1 MQTKKITFVANLR
14 IMKDLRIQTTSAS
27 RVSTVDFNNLPFGK
41 IITDHMFQMDY
52 DGSKWVNP
60 RITPVDRLHIH
71 PMNMALHY
79 GQSIFEGMKASRSKE
94 GTPLLFRPELH
105 AIRMNASAHR
115 MCMPEIPE
123 EIFVEAIHTL
133 VSIDQEW
140 IPRMQG
146 SALYIRPLMFATDE
160 MIGVKSSDTF
170 TFLIIC
176 LPVGPYYPKP
186 IKLLVEPHYIRA
198 AHGGVGEAKTAGN
211 YAAAM
216 YPSKL
221 AREKGYDQVIWL
233 DAIHHKYV
241 QEVGTMNIFFVF
253 KDEVVTPA
261 TTGTILKGI
270 TRATAIEVLEAKGLK
285 VSQRDLS
292 IDEVLD
298 RYKKGELVEVFGT
311 GTAALVA
318 NVEEIRFENL
328 TMKLSTDQWQLSTSI
343 RDEINGVRFGTLP
356 DTKGW
361 TVPVKE
367 VVAQT
372 V

>member
-1 MQTKKITFVANLR
+1 
-14 IMKDLRIQTTSAS
+14 MKDLSIQTTSES
-27 RVSTVDFNNLPFGK
+27 RVSRIDFNNLPFGK
-41 IITDHMFQMDY
+41 IITDHMFEIDF
-52 DGSKWVNP
+52 DGTKWVNP
-60 RITPVDRLHIH
+60 RIVPVERLQIH

-79 GQSIFEGMKASRSKE
+79 GQSIFEGMKASRSKD

-105 AIRMNASAHR
+105 AQRMNASARR

-123 EIFVEAIHTL
+123 DIFVEAIHAL

-140 IPRMQG
+140 IPKMAG

-170 TFLIIC
+170 KFLIIC

-186 IKLLVEPHYIRA
+186 IKLLVEHDYIRA
-198 AHGGVGEAKTAGN
+198 AQGGVGEAKTAGN

-270 TRATAIEVLEAKGLK
+270 TRATAIEVIESKGMK
-285 VSQRDLS
+285 VNQREIS
-292 IDEVLD
+292 IQEVLE
-298 RYKKGELVEVFGT
+298 RYNAGELVEIFGT
-311 GTAALVA
+311 GTAALIA
-318 NVEEIRFENL
+318 NVEEIRYDDLTLKMPAEN
-328 TMKLSTDQWQLSTSI
+328 WQLSAAI
-343 RDEINGVRFGTLP
+343 RDEINGVRYGSIP
-356 DTKGW
+356 DKMGW
-361 TVPVKE
+361 TVPVKDL
-367 VVAQT
+367 VSIT